1 MALRLTEATPVT
13 DSAPL
18 KTPLVLSPRLSRLEG
33 EAGALAVYDWPT
45 PEGRPLGTVLLVHG
59 LGEHAGRYAQVAAHL
74 RHWGFAVRAYD
85 QQGHGQSEGLRG
97 DLLRPGSL
105 QADLARVIDAT
116 RLQPASAQSPL
127 ILLGHSMGG
136 LVVARALAEQLRLV
150 DAAVLSSP
158 ALGAFPNL
166 LQKILLASLP
176 RVVPHLRVD
185 NGLKAEFVAR
195 DPEVVK
201 AYLAD
206 PLVHRRISTGLAAW
220 ILENGAR
227 TLEDAGQW
235 SVPTLLLYAGQD
247 RLVNAQ
253 ASAAFAQSAPA
264 AVVQSQCFEAMY
276 HEIFNDLYRAQVF
289 SALKRWLLERFS
301 A

>member
-1 MALRLTEATPVT
+1 MT

-18 KTPLVLSPRLSRLEG
+18 KPPVVLSPRLSNLQG
-33 EAGALAVYDWPT
+33 EAGALAVYDWPA
-45 PEGRPLGTVLLVHG
+45 PEGRALGTVLLVHG
-59 LGEHAGRYAQVAAHL
+59 LGEYAGRYGQVAAQL

-116 RLQPASAQSPL
+116 RLDPTLAQSPL

-136 LVVARALAEQLRLV
+136 LVVARTLAEQLRLV

-166 LQKILLASLP
+166 LQRILLASLP

-227 TLEDAGQW
+227 TLEDAEQW
-235 SVPTLLLYAGQD
+235 RVPTLLLYAGQD

-264 AVVQSQCFEAMY
+264 AVVQSHCFEAMY